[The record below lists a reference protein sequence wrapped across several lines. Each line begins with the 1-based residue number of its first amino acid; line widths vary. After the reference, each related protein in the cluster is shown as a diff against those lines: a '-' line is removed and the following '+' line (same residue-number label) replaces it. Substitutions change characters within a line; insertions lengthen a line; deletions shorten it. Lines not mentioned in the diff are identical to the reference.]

1 MVEKVRR
8 LKKYKIS
15 SLVEYRNKPLKV
27 KQIEYSHLEGD
38 VDLKKLAKLNPSV
51 LAVARKDNAVY
62 LVFRV

>member
-8 LKKYKIS
+8 LKEYKTS

-38 VDLKKLAKLNPSV
+38 VDLKKPKLNPSV